1 MGNAELREQLRRLG
15 MARGVQHLQ
24 AHPRRRRKAIED
36 LIPGQLVG
44 TECGSF
50 FLRRETYP
58 LDHFHGHHALSELLA
73 HPAAGPALLAHD
85 ERLAEVAFQ
94 RVAFIDTETTGLA
107 GGTGTYAFLVG
118 VGLFDEEQFTVH
130 QFFMRDYD
138 EEPAQ
143 LTALGQLL
151 AEVEA
156 VVSFNGKAF
165 DLPLLETRF
174 IMVRQPPS
182 LVDAPHLDLLPPAR
196 RFWKHRLE
204 SCALSS
210 LEVEVLGVQRTQDD
224 VPGWLIPSLYMEYAR
239 SGDARDMPRIFY
251 HNAQD
256 ILSLV
261 TLAARMCDLLAAP
274 LALAGSPTGS
284 NGSAELAGSSPGP
297 SLPGED
303 LYGLG
308 RFFHEV
314 GQPDK
319 AEAAYRQ
326 AALACRS
333 APVREMAMR
342 DLAYLLKR
350 QERRAEMLPWW
361 QQLAENE
368 GAVYACEELAKHYEW
383 HVGDLPQAIAWTERA
398 IGLAQAWPPDPQ
410 RREALAGLEH
420 RLQRLQRKV
429 AGLAAPD
436 AAQLDKSGE
445 LR

>member
-1 MGNAELREQLRRLG
+1 MSNAELREQLRRLG
-15 MARGVQHLQ
+15 VIRGVRHLPAQ
-24 AHPRRRRKAIED
+24 PRRRGKAIED
-36 LIPGQLVG
+36 LIPGEVVTTSDG
-44 TECGSF
+44 PF
-50 FLRRETYP
+50 FLYREAYP
-58 LDHFHGHHALSELLA
+58 LDHCHGSHALSDLLA
-73 HPAAGPALLAHD
+73 HPLHSPALLAHD
-85 ERLAEVAFQ
+85 ERLAEVALQ
-94 RVAFIDTETTGLA
+94 RIAFIDTETTGLA

-118 VGLFDEEQFTVH
+118 VGLFDEEAFTIH
-130 QFFMRDYD
+130 QFFMRDYH

-143 LTALGQLL
+143 LNALGQLL
-151 AEVEA
+151 KGVEA

-174 IMVRQPPS
+174 IMVRQPPH
-182 LVDAPHLDLLPPAR
+182 LTGAPHLDLLPVAR

-210 LEVEVLGVQRTQDD
+210 LEAEVLGVQRTQDD
-224 VPGWLIPSLYMEYAR
+224 VPGWLIPSLYMDYAR

-274 LALAGSPTGS
+274 LPPLGDPKDLSS
-284 NGSAELAGSSPGP
+284 SAELQVPSDR

-326 AALACRS
+326 AVQTCRS
-333 APVREMAMR
+333 SPVREMAMR

-350 QERRAEMLPWW
+350 QERREEMLPWW
-361 QQLAENE
+361 RQLADAE

-383 HVGDLPQAIAWTERA
+383 HDEDLAQAVAWTERA
-398 IGLAQAWPPDPQ
+398 ISLARTWPPGPK
-410 RREALAGLEH
+410 RREALADLEH
-420 RLQRLQRKV
+420 RLQRLGRKM
-429 AGLAAPD
+429 AGLTVHD
-436 AAQLDKSGE
+436 AVQLDKSGE
-445 LR
+445 LG

>member
-1 MGNAELREQLRRLG
+1 MSNAEFREQLRRLG
-15 MARGVQHLQ
+15 VVRGVQHLPAQ
-24 AHPRRRRKAIED
+24 PRPQGKTIEE
-36 LIPGQLVG
+36 LISGEVANTSYG
-44 TECGSF
+44 CF
-50 FLRRETYP
+50 FVHREAYP
-58 LDHFHGHHALSELLA
+58 LDHRHGSHTLADLLA
-73 HPAAGPALLAHD
+73 HPLYGPALLAHD
-85 ERLAEVAFQ
+85 ERLAEIALQ

-118 VGLFDEEQFTVH
+118 VGLFDEEGFTVH

-143 LTALGQLL
+143 LYALGQLL
-151 AEVEA
+151 KGVEA

-174 IMVRQPPS
+174 IMARQPPHLLGS
-182 LVDAPHLDLLPPAR
+182 PHLDLLPVAR

-210 LEVEVLGVQRTQDD
+210 LEAEVLGVRRTQDD
-224 VPGWLIPSLYMEYAR
+224 VPGWLIPSLYMDYAR

-261 TLAARMCDLLAAP
+261 TLTARLCDLLAAP
-274 LALAGSPTGS
+274 LPSAGDPSGWSGS
-284 NGSAELAGSSPGP
+284 TELQVSSGR

-326 AALACRS
+326 AARTCCS
-333 APVREMAMR
+333 SPVREMAMR

-350 QERRAEMLPWW
+350 QERRQEMLPWW
-361 QQLAENE
+361 QQLAETE

-383 HVGDLPQAIAWTERA
+383 HDEDLAQAVFWTEQA
-398 IGLAQAWPPDPQ
+398 IGLARTWPPGPK
-410 RREALAGLEH
+410 RREALADLEH
-420 RLQRLQRKV
+420 RRQRLGRKM
-429 AGLAAPD
+429 ADLTALD
-436 AAQLDKSGE
+436 AAQLDKSG
-445 LR
+445 